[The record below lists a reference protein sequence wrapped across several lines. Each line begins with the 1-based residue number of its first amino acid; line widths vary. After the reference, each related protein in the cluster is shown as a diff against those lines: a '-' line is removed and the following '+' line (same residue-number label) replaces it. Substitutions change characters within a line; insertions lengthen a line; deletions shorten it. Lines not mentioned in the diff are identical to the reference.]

1 MSKQKIEL
9 TVAGVTHTF
18 DCVANQNP
26 MVRVFID
33 TSPGAV
39 VLANRISEQYRASSA
54 NNDGTRFTMR
64 MSLPVPASIAGSD
77 AAGYTPAPKAV
88 GTNTMI
94 LNMNVSKFA
103 TPAQVAEFTA
113 LVQAYVASSEFSQM
127 VTTQLMC

>member
-9 TVAGVTHTF
+9 TVAGVTHTYN
-18 DCVANQNP
+18 CVANQNP

-39 VLANRISEQYRASSA
+39 VLANRISEQYRASSTA
-54 NNDGTRFTMR
+54 NDGTRFTMR
-64 MSLPVPASIAGSD
+64 LSSPVPASIAGSD

-88 GTNTMI
+88 GTNGMI
-94 LNMNVSKFA
+94 LNLNISKFA
-103 TPAQVAEFTA
+103 TPEQVAEFSA
-113 LVQAYVASSEFSQM
+113 LVQAYVASPEFTQM